1 MSLRSCFILPFIFL
15 LLTRCSEPPTAFN
28 STSGEFTLLTY
39 NVAGLPQGI
48 SPSNPEKN
56 IPLISPLLN
65 KFDIA
70 LVQEDFYYHVQL
82 KSQASHPYQSVPKA
96 EAAQFTQGD
105 GINQFSMFPFRLFQR
120 ETWQTCSNENG
131 NDCLAKKGFSAS
143 EIEIAPGVAVEV
155 YNLHGDAGGG
165 QQDIEA
171 RRAQIEQLI
180 ERIRTRS
187 TSKAVIVAGDT
198 NLHTESRPEDVAL
211 LQKLLDEVELADACR
226 TRDCGSEQV
235 DRVLFR
241 SSAQLALQIL
251 SWQIDPDFVDEQ
263 GNMLSDHFAI
273 SVKFSWQTHR

>member
-1 MSLRSCFILPFIFL
+1 M
-15 LLTRCSEPPTAFN
+15 
-28 STSGEFTLLTY
+28 
-39 NVAGLPQGI
+39 
-48 SPSNPEKN
+48 
-56 IPLISPLLN
+56 
-65 KFDIA
+65 
-70 LVQEDFYYHVQL
+70 
-82 KSQASHPYQSVPKA
+82 
-96 EAAQFTQGD
+96 
-105 GINQFSMFPFRLFQR
+105 
-120 ETWQTCSNENG
+120 
-131 NDCLAKKGFSAS
+131 
-143 EIEIAPGVAVEV
+143 
-155 YNLHGDAGGG
+155 GDAGGG